1 MPKKEDKERKK
12 LVVEEVEAPV
22 TEEVVSSTDIEKS
35 SPVEANSITGV
46 PDGQVKGEIPEEA
59 ASTEEAEKPSEE
71 MEKEIHQEE
80 GRLHDIHTGVAPAQE
95 IEKKSGNPIWWILI
109 PGIFLLG
116 ALLGGIVF
124 YIKGVNS
131 TAATPTPSPSAVV
144 TQSPSPSPVSKADLA
159 KYAIKIE
166 NGSGIPGAAGT
177 AKDLLVKAGFSVS
190 GTGNA
195 DTYDFT
201 DTIIEAKSDV
211 PAGFVTLLKTTLQST
226 YSVGK
231 NVILKDSSADEV
243 VVIIGSS
250 KAQ

>member
-22 TEEVVSSTDIEKS
+22 TEEVVSSTEVVPES
-35 SPVEANSITGV
+35 QEHTEPVIS
-46 PDGQVKGEIPEEA
+46 EEA
-59 ASTEEAEKPSEE
+59 ASTGVASEAKEEKEE
-71 MEKEIHQEE
+71 MAKEIHEE
-80 GRLHDIHTGVAPAQE
+80 ESHLHDIHTGSVPPE
-95 IEKKSGNPIWWILI
+95 GLEKKGNPIWWILI

-131 TAATPTPSPSAVV
+131 TAATPTPSSSPVV

-201 DTIIEAKSDV
+201 DTIIEVKSDV
-211 PAGFVTLLKTTLQST
+211 PAGFVSFLTTTLQST

-231 NVILKDSSADEV
+231 NVTLKDTSSDEV
-243 VVIIGSS
+243 IVIIGSS

>member
-1 MPKKEDKERKK
+1 MPKKEDKERQK
-12 LVVEEVEAPV
+12 LVVEEVENPV
-22 TEEVVSSTDIEKS
+22 TEDVVSSTELEKETS
-35 SPVEANSITGV
+35 SESIVGEEASSKPEIT
-46 PDGQVKGEIPEEA
+46 EEA
-59 ASTEEAEKPSEE
+59 AKTEVNENQSEE
-71 MEKEIHQEE
+71 MEKEIHEE
-80 GRLHDIHTGVAPAQE
+80 EARLHDIHTGVAPAQE

-131 TAATPTPSPSAVV
+131 TAPTPTPTPTPV
-144 TQSPSPSPVSKADLA
+144 TTESPSPSPISKTDLA

-166 NGSGIPGAAGT
+166 NGSGIAGAAGT
-177 AKDLLVKAGFSVS
+177 AKELLVKAGFSVS
-190 GTGNA
+190 STGNA

-201 DTIIEAKSDV
+201 DTIIEVKSDV
-211 PAGFVTLLKTTLQST
+211 PAGFVSFLTTTLQGT

-231 NVILKDSSADEV
+231 NVILKDSSTDDII
-243 VVIIGSS
+243 VIIGSS